1 MPYAGRNHSDVAC
14 RQYPDITFRSYQGLS
29 LYNITIPAGKKS
41 VSNDPDRMHRNTA
54 KCRCRAANNTL
65 PRVWHVPDSFETGFP
80 LPYGKVSA
88 HGHTVQ
94 QHPCDKFPKH
104 RGSQKAAHL
113 SACWKPP
120 VHPKARSNTTH
131 LCPCRSPCP
140 SPPSSLFQ
148 SFISKGSVLFTQKA
162 IIFFV
167 IGPCFNDYDRG
178 TAFSPVSCFN
188 ICRARYCSH
197 ISTVAA
203 AAALRDSA
211 CRSMGMVTQP

>member
-1 MPYAGRNHSDVAC
+1 MPDTV
-14 RQYPDITFRSYQGLS
+14 P
-29 LYNITIPAGKKS
+29 
-41 VSNDPDRMHRNTA
+41 
-54 KCRCRAANNTL
+54 ANNTL

-80 LPYGKVSA
+80 LPHGKVSA

-104 RGSQKAAHL
+104 RDRRKQRTCLLVGSPQCIRKPDPIQHI
-113 SACWKPP
+113 CVHVVPP
-120 VHPKARSNTTH
+120 VLLRRPRFFSHY
-131 LCPCRSPCP
+131 
-140 SPPSSLFQ
+140 
-148 SFISKGSVLFTQKA
+148 ISKGSVLFAQKA

-178 TAFSPVSCFN
+178 TAFSTVSCFN

-203 AAALRDSA
+203 AAALSDSA